1 MKRLFA
7 ILLGMLLIFAA
18 PMAAQQKKG
27 RAEMWKEMQEFK
39 IKFLSQEM
47 ELKDNQIKQFS
58 DVYMKMSEEKG
69 ALFRETRKLERKL
82 KSNKEATDE
91 DYAAM
96 SKQLTEVKER
106 DAAIDKKYDA
116 LFADFLTSKQIFKM
130 KAAEEKFREKMHQ
143 MRHKKRAK

>member
-96 SKQLTEVKER
+96 SKQLTLVKER
-106 DAAIDKKYDA
+106 DAEIDKKYDA
-116 LFADFLTSKQIFKM
+116 QFAEFLSPKQIFKM

-143 MRHKKRAK
+143 MRHKKRPK

>member
-1 MKRLFA
+1 MKRIFT
-7 ILLGMLLIFAA
+7 ILLLGLLLIIAVPA
-18 PMAAQQKKG
+18 AAQKKS
-27 RAEMWKEMQEFK
+27 RPEMWKEMQEFK

-47 ELKDNQIKQFS
+47 ELKDSQIKQFS
-58 DVYMKMSEEKG
+58 EVYMKMSEEKG

-116 LFADFLTSKQIFKM
+116 QFADFLTPKQIFKM

-143 MRHKKRAK
+143 MRHKKRPK

>member
-1 MKRLFA
+1 MKRIYT
-7 ILLGMLLIFAA
+7 ILLLGLLLIIAIPA
-18 PMAAQQKKG
+18 AAQKKS
-27 RAEMWKEMQEFK
+27 RPEMWKEMQEFK

-47 ELKDNQIKQFS
+47 ELKDSQIKQFS
-58 DVYMKMSEEKG
+58 EIYMKMSEEKG

-116 LFADFLTSKQIFKM
+116 QFAEFLTSKQIFKM

-143 MRHKKRAK
+143 MRHKKRPK

>member
-1 MKRLFA
+1 
-7 ILLGMLLIFAA
+7 MLLIIAIPA
-18 PMAAQQKKG
+18 TAQKKS
-27 RAEMWKEMQEFK
+27 RPEMWKEMQEFK

-47 ELKDNQIKQFS
+47 ELKDSQIKQFS
-58 DVYMKMSEEKG
+58 EVYMKMSEEKG

-116 LFADFLTSKQIFKM
+116 QFAEFLTPKQIFKM

-143 MRHKKRAK
+143 MRHKKRPN